1 MNHKEN
7 TLVATKERLGEMYKV
22 ITFDIYSA
30 SLDINGSA
38 IPIVE
43 KVLDLSKEECAEF
56 FKTWRAQQ
64 WNYLLLNNSMGDGYY
79 SYRYITEQVLEYTE
93 KKFDLKLTLEQKKE
107 LMEIWTSFKAW
118 PEAKKVIDELKRRG
132 YKVAMLSNGD
142 EDMLRPLQESTGI
155 DFDYVFS
162 GDQAGCY
169 KPNPEIY
176 NNVLKSLDI
185 GTDELLHVAGSLF
198 DVMGAKS
205 AGLNCAW
212 SNRYNEFILDTKYI
226 PDFELSSLDK
236 LLDLLPDINMEENG
250 KTAV

>member
-1 MNHKEN
+1 MILRK
-7 TLVATKERLGEMYKV
+7 VGKMYKI

-43 KVLDLSKEECAEF
+43 EIIKDLTKEECAEF

-64 WNYLLLNNSMGDGYY
+64 WNYLLLNNSMKDGFYN
-79 SYRYITEQVLEYTE
+79 YRYITERVLEYTE
-93 KKFDLKLTLEQKKE
+93 KKFNIELTRDQKDS
-107 LMEIWTSFKAW
+107 LMEIWTTFKAW
-118 PEAKKVIDELKRRG
+118 PEAKVVIEEIKRRG

-142 EDMLRPLQESTGI
+142 EDMLKPLEESTGI

-169 KPNPEIY
+169 KPNPGIY
-176 NNVLKSLDI
+176 INVLERLDI
-185 GTDELLHVAGSLF
+185 DKNELLHVAGSLF
-198 DVMGAKS
+198 DVMGARS

-212 SNRYNEFILDTKYI
+212 SNRYGEFVLDTEYV
-226 PDFELSSLDK
+226 PDYEIQSLDR
-236 LLDLLPDINMEENG
+236 LLDLLPDMNDVENK

>member
-1 MNHKEN
+1 
-7 TLVATKERLGEMYKV
+7 MYKV

-43 KVLDLSKEECAEF
+43 EVIEGLSKEECAEF
-56 FKTWRAQQ
+56 FKIWRGQQ
-64 WNYLLLNNSMGDGYY
+64 WNYLLLNNSMKDGFYN
-79 SYRYITEQVLEYTE
+79 YRYITERVLEYTE
-93 KKFDLKLTLEQKKE
+93 KKFKIKLTKDQKDR

-118 PEAKKVIDELKRRG
+118 PEAKVVIDEIKRRG

-142 EDMLRPLQESTGI
+142 EDMLIPLQESTAI

-162 GDQAGCY
+162 ADQAGCY
-169 KPNPEIY
+169 KPNRGIY
-176 NNVLKSLDI
+176 INALDRLGI
-185 GTDELLHVAGSLF
+185 NKDQLLHVAGSLF

-212 SNRYNEFILDTKYI
+212 SNRYGEYVLDTQYI
-226 PDFELSSLDK
+226 PDYEFSSLDR
-236 LLDLLPDINMEENG
+236 LLDLLPDMNNIEN
-250 KTAV
+250 K